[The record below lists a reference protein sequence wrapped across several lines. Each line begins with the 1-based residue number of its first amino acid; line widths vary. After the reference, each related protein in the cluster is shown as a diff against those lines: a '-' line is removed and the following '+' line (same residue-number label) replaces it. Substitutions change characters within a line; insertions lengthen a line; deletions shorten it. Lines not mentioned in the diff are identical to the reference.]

1 MKVAGGPAMRRLII
15 PSSLLCLV
23 ALLCVSALPSTAGA
37 ARSAAHIVCPE
48 TQQTCCPTPVNGA
61 QSSPD
66 RAAKSSAAFVPCCGY
81 PTTGTCCPTGTCCTA
96 ATCCTTGTCC
106 TTACTPTGLTIA
118 ASPDP
123 STAGRKVV
131 ISGGLTGNPVAGATV
146 VLWRELS
153 GQSSFHQVTQTT
165 TDSAGQYKITMK
177 AGSVNAD
184 QQWYVTGDGL
194 QSPTVSQTVNALVGL
209 SPSSR
214 SVAAGT
220 PLVLKGRVTPSHAG
234 QVVLIEQSRGGSWV
248 VIARPRLGRGST
260 YTTSH
265 RFTKAGAV
273 KLRAVLQAD
282 ARNNRSNSPTVTI
295 TVK

>member
-1 MKVAGGPAMRRLII
+1 MRRLII
-15 PSSLLCLV
+15 PSSLVCLAVVLCM
-23 ALLCVSALPSTAGA
+23 SALSGTAGA
-37 ARSAAHIVCPE
+37 ARSVAHIVCPQ
-48 TQQTCCPTPVNGA
+48 TQQPCCGYPVNGA
-61 QSSPD
+61 QSRPRGITSSP
-66 RAAKSSAAFVPCCGY
+66 AVVPCC
-81 PTTGTCCPTGTCCTA
+81 PTPTNGTCCTSTTCCT
-96 ATCCTTGTCC
+96 ATCCT
-106 TTACTPTGLTIA
+106 ACTPSGLTIA

-123 STAGRKVV
+123 STAGHKVV
-131 ISGGLTGNPVAGATV
+131 ISGGLTSNPVAGATV
-146 VLWRELS
+146 DLWRKLS

-165 TDSAGQYKITMK
+165 TDAAGQYKITMK

-194 QSPTVSQTVNALVGL
+194 QSPTVSQTVNAIVGL

-214 SVAAGT
+214 SVAAGS

-234 QVVLIEQSRGGSWV
+234 QVVLIEQSRGGSWA
-248 VIARPRLGRGST
+248 VIARPRLGHGST
-260 YTTSH
+260 YTMSH

-282 ARNNRSNSPTVTI
+282 ARNNRSNSPTVTV